1 MGCPSGRAADTILG
15 MTEFPD
21 NWGRWGDTDQLGA
34 VNLVT
39 DQARARGAAES
50 RTGETVSLARIT
62 TPFPLTGGP
71 LAAAT
76 APTTAVQTMMLFT
89 GFGAPA
95 MAEVMVVTTHHP
107 EVTHLDGLGH
117 WAENGRVYPGIDVA
131 DSSGPTG
138 VRHGAA
144 DVYGNGILT
153 RGVLLDLAPGGR
165 LASAT
170 AVTGTDLDEAAA
182 RNGIEVLPGDALV
195 VRGGWDRATAEPPL
209 PGITSDAVQWMHDKG
224 IAVYAG
230 DVGDA
235 MPALP
240 GEVPGA
246 LHRLALGRLAI
257 PLIDAPNLED
267 LAVTCER
274 LGRWTFQFVLAAP
287 RIAATT
293 GLPVNPLAVF

>member
-1 MGCPSGRAADTILG
+1 
-15 MTEFPD
+15 MTDSLD
-21 NWGRWGDTDQLGA
+21 NWGRWGDRDQLGA
-34 VNLVT
+34 VNLIT
-39 DQARARGAAES
+39 DEARTRGAAEA
-50 RTGETVSLARIT
+50 RTGQTVSLARIT

-71 LAAAT
+71 LAPAT

-117 WAENGRVYPGIDVA
+117 WAEGGRVYPGVGVA

-144 DVYGNGILT
+144 DVFGGGILT

-165 LASAT
+165 LAPAHPVT
-170 AVTGTDLDEAAA
+170 AAELDAAA
-182 RNGIEVLPGDALV
+182 GRAGVDVLSGDALL
-195 VRGGWDRATAEPPL
+195 VRGGWDRATAGDVPL
-209 PGITSDAVQWMHDKG
+209 PGVTADAVHWLHEKG

-235 MPALP
+235 MPPLP
-240 GEVPGA
+240 GEMPGA

-257 PLIDAPNLED
+257 PLIDGPNLEE

-274 LGRWTFQFVLAAP
+274 LGRWTFQFVVAAP
-287 RIAATT
+287 RIAGTT